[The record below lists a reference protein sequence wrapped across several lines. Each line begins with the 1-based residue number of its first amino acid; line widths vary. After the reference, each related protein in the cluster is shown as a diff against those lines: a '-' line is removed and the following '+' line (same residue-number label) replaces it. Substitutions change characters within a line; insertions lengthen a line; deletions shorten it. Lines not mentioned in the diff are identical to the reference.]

1 VSKSSSACFT
11 VVSAARGRRLG
22 ELFGELE
29 ELVPLLSE
37 PESLGA
43 IGQAA
48 RLWALLSARQVRLA
62 AEDAAVATER
72 PSGESEGLLTAR
84 AAASWL
90 GLPLPSFY
98 RLVRGGQIPKVV
110 LGTGGT
116 RGAAT
121 YRFDPSDLRGYVAA
135 RRLAGRPAAGD
146 RPPK

>member
-1 VSKSSSACFT
+1 MSKLFSARLT
-11 VVSAARGRRLG
+11 VVSAARCRRLE

-29 ELVPLLSE
+29 DLVPLLSE

-48 RLWALLSARQVRLA
+48 RLSALLLARHMRLA
-62 AEDAAVATER
+62 AEDAAAVTER

-84 AAASWL
+84 AAALWL

-98 RLVRGGQIPKVV
+98 RLVRRGQIPKVV
-110 LGTGGT
+110 LGTGGK

-121 YRFDPSDLRGYVAA
+121 YRFDPSDLRAYVAV
-135 RRLAGRPAAGD
+135 RRLASR
-146 RPPK
+146 

>member
-1 VSKSSSACFT
+1 VSKSSSARFT

-48 RLWALLSARQVRLA
+48 RLSALLSARHVRHA
-62 AEDAAVATER
+62 AEGAVAATER
-72 PSGESEGLLTAR
+72 PSGEPEGLLTAGE
-84 AAASWL
+84 AASWL

-98 RLVRGGQIPKVV
+98 RLVRRGEIPKIV
-110 LGTGGT
+110 LGTGGK

-121 YRFDPSDLRGYVAA
+121 YRFDPSDLRGYVAQ
-135 RRLAGRPAAGD
+135 RRLAGRLLAAP
-146 RPPK
+146 R